1 MLEVKQP
8 RITKVK
14 YHLEFY
20 LENKTLNIEF
30 KECFDPVK
38 HLRWSVWRNNLY
50 LTCLAE
56 F

>member
-8 RITKVK
+8 RITKFK
-14 YHLEFY
+14 YNLEFY